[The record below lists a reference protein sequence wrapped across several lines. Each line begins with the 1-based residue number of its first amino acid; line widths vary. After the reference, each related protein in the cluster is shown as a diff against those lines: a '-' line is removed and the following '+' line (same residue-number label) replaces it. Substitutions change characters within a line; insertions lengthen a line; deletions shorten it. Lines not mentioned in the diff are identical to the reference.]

1 MPTACISGH
10 VNTNQSGS
18 GTTICGESDRL
29 LIVPLSCQV
38 QRQHDQLAGL
48 R

>member
-29 LIVPLSCQV
+29 I
-38 QRQHDQLAGL
+38 AW
-48 R
+48 